1 MVYRLCWQIVL
12 IMLIFTE
19 FDSKKV
25 KNKKRE
31 IVETQKAIKKLKIK
45 LKIQEAELEEL
56 QMQE

>member
-1 MVYRLCWQIVL
+1 
-12 IMLIFTE
+12 MLILTE

-25 KNKKRE
+25 QNKKRE